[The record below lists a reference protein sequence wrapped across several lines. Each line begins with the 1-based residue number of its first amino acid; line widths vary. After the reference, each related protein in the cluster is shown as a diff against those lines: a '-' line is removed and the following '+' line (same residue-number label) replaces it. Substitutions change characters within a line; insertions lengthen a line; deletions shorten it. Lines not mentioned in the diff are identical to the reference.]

1 MTETIE
7 GYVDHIVFRNQENGY
22 TVMNVICQ
30 GEELTCV
37 GVLPY
42 ISEGENI
49 EAEGSFVEHTIY
61 GKQFKIQKIELKT
74 PEDETAIERY
84 LGSGAIKGIGIALAA
99 RIVKKFKQDTFRV
112 MEEEPER

>member
-84 LGSGAIKGIGIALAA
+84 LGSGAIKGISHPGRPLDCPWVSGDVPAPPVSA
-99 RIVKKFKQDTFRV
+99 R
-112 MEEEPER
+112 P